1 MDINFNR
8 VHYNSMSKNFTVKLL
23 NASIVGEL
31 FILFTEL
38 FDFSSEAENILNEL
52 LKFYFPDSPDRS
64 LKN

>member
-52 LKFYFPDSPDRS
+52 LKFYSPDSPDRS

>member
-31 FILFTEL
+31 FMLFTEL
-38 FDFSSEAENILNEL
+38 FDFSSKAENILNEL